1 MSITIRPAE
10 PDDLREIL
18 RLWADADAEPTST
31 DDLDAL
37 RTLHDTDPEA
47 CLVAVDD
54 AVIVGSIVAAWDGWR
69 GHLHRL
75 AVAPSRRREGIA
87 RALINEAERR
97 LADRGARRIAV
108 ITVEGEDAAEAL
120 WEAAG
125 YAAQAGRNRHVKN
138 LG

>member
-1 MSITIRPAE
+1 MSVTIRPAE
-10 PDDLREIL
+10 PDDLQEIL
-18 RLWADADAEPTST
+18 RLWADADAEPTTT

-37 RTLHDTDPEA
+37 RTLQATDPEA

-54 AVIVGSIVAAWDGWR
+54 GVIVGSVVAAWDGWR

-75 AVAPSRRREGIA
+75 AVAPDRRREGIA

-97 LADRGARRIAV
+97 LEARGARRVAV
-108 ITVEGEDAAEAL
+108 ITVDGEAAAAAL

-125 YAAQAGRNRHVKN
+125 YAAQTARTRHVKN